1 MVELTRSARRCAQ
14 YLSRPHFPR
23 TVRVANFVF
32 SGPAAITYK
41 SRVAFARHGLEQSPA
56 LTIVL
61 KDADAELDYL
71 VSIWIRAGRFHI
83 DNGAT
88 SLGVSSGG
96 WYSSCDPQPAG
107 DTIISTLGQQPGHLF
122 ECGFHVADIAK
133 FTAAFNSWAARFSPY
148 RQVALALSS
157 HQLHSSDGRTRDRN
171 WLP

>member
-41 SRVAFARHGLEQSPA
+41 NCVAFARHGLEQSPA

-96 WYSSCDPQPAG
+96 WYSSCDSQPAG

-133 FTAAFNSWAARFSPY
+133 FTVVFNSWAARLTPY
-148 RQVALALSS
+148 RQVALAFSS
-157 HQLHSSDGRTRDRN
+157 PSVAFFRRANTR
-171 WLP
+171 

>member
-83 DNGAT
+83 DNCAT

-122 ECGFHVADIAK
+122 ECGYHVADIAK
-133 FTAAFNSWAARFSPY
+133 FTVVSIHGQQGLLPIGRWRSPS
-148 RQVALALSS
+148 RV

>member
-122 ECGFHVADIAK
+122 ECGFHVADIAR
-133 FTAAFNSWAARFSPY
+133 FTPVFNSGA
-148 RQVALALSS
+148 VGLLSS
-157 HQLHSSDGRTRDRN
+157 EVGHLLLPIDR
-171 WLP
+171 